1 MQKGYLE
8 SRVNNLLDEA
18 IKEEVRHLKTSLEIN
33 SIMDVENQ
41 SNYIDVLYALKKQ
54 AKDLIEKL

>member
-41 SNYIDVLYALKKQ
+41 SNYIGVLIALKTQ

>member
-8 SRVNNLLDEA
+8 SRINNLLGDA
-18 IKEEVRHLKTSLEIN
+18 INEEMRHLKPSLEIN
-33 SIMDVENQ
+33 PVMDVENQ
-41 SNYIDVLYALKKQ
+41 CNYIGVLIALKKQ

>member
-8 SRVNNLLDEA
+8 SRITNLLGNA
-18 IKEEVRHLKTSLEIN
+18 INEEIRQLKTSLEIN
-33 SIMDVENQ
+33 PVMDVENQ
-41 SNYIDVLYALKKQ
+41 CNYIGVLIALKKQ

>member
-8 SRVNNLLDEA
+8 SRINNLLGDA
-18 IKEEVRHLKTSLEIN
+18 INEEMRHLKRSLEIN
-33 SIMDVENQ
+33 PVMDVENQ
-41 SNYIDVLYALKKQ
+41 CNYIGVLIALKKQ

>member
-8 SRVNNLLDEA
+8 SRVNNLLRDA
-18 IKEEVRHLKTSLEIN
+18 INEEMRHLKTSLEIN
-33 SIMDVENQ
+33 PVMDVENQ
-41 SNYIDVLYALKKQ
+41 CNYIGVLIALKKQ

>member
-8 SRVNNLLDEA
+8 SRINNLLGDA
-18 IKEEVRHLKTSLEIN
+18 INEEMRHLKISLEIN
-33 SIMDVENQ
+33 PVMDVENQ
-41 SNYIDVLYALKKQ
+41 CNYIGVLIALKKQ

>member
-8 SRVNNLLDEA
+8 SRITNLLGQEVD
-18 IKEEVRHLKTSLEIN
+18 KEIHRLKTSLEIN
-33 SIMDVENQ
+33 PVMDVENQ
-41 SNYIDVLYALKKQ
+41 CTYIGLLLALKNQ

>member
-8 SRVNNLLDEA
+8 SRINNLLGSAIDEE
-18 IKEEVRHLKTSLEIN
+18 IRHLKTSLEIN
-33 SIMDVENQ
+33 PVMDVENQ
-41 SNYIDVLYALKKQ
+41 CNYIGVLITLRNQ

>member
-8 SRVNNLLDEA
+8 SRINNLLSDA
-18 IKEEVRHLKTSLEIN
+18 INEEMRHLKTSLEIN
-33 SIMDVENQ
+33 PVMDVENQ
-41 SNYIDVLYALKKQ
+41 CNYIGVLIALKKQ

>member
-18 IKEEVRHLKTSLEIN
+18 IKEEKRHLKISLEIN
-33 SIMDVENQ
+33 PAMDVENQ
-41 SNYIDVLYALKKQ
+41 CNYIGVLIALKKQ

>member
-8 SRVNNLLDEA
+8 SRVNNLLGEA

-33 SIMDVENQ
+33 SVIDIENQ
-41 SNYIDVLYALKKQ
+41 SNYIGVLYALKKQ

>member
-8 SRVNNLLDEA
+8 SRINNLLGDA
-18 IKEEVRHLKTSLEIN
+18 INEEMRHLKTFLEIN
-33 SIMDVENQ
+33 PVMDVENQ
-41 SNYIDVLYALKKQ
+41 CNYIGILIALKKQ

>member
-8 SRVNNLLDEA
+8 SRINDLLGRAIDEE
-18 IKEEVRHLKTSLEIN
+18 IRHLKTSLEIN
-33 SIMDVENQ
+33 PVMDVENQ
-41 SNYIDVLYALKKQ
+41 CNYIGVLITLKNQ

>member
-8 SRVNNLLDEA
+8 SRVNNLLGDA
-18 IKEEVRHLKTSLEIN
+18 NNEEMRHLKTSLEIN
-33 SIMDVENQ
+33 PVMDVENQ
-41 SNYIDVLYALKKQ
+41 CNYIGVLIALKKQ

>member
-8 SRVNNLLDEA
+8 SRINNLLGDA
-18 IKEEVRHLKTSLEIN
+18 INEEMRHLKTLLEIN
-33 SIMDVENQ
+33 PVMDVENQ
-41 SNYIDVLYALKKQ
+41 CNYIGVLIALKKQ